1 MSGTASYATAAP
13 TRSPDMTHHHL
24 HSSPETCHWGFFEAK
39 LKPVLTIA
47 SGDEVTIDTISGG
60 PEVVPDRTRFHVPP
74 ELADVHA
81 RSERM
86 VPGHILTGPVAI
98 AGAEPGD
105 VLEVEILDVRLR
117 QDWGYN
123 LIRPLAGTLPDDF
136 HEARLMNI
144 PLDQTRMV
152 GRLPWGLDLPLAP
165 FFGVM
170 GVAPPPAWGRITS
183 LIPRA
188 MGGNLDNK
196 ELTPGAKLYLP
207 VFVPGALF
215 SCGDGHGVQGDGEV
229 CVTAIETAL
238 QGRFRLTV
246 RKDLRLDYPRAD
258 TPTHYMTMAMDP
270 DLDQCVVR
278 ALRDMIVLLGEK
290 RNLSREDA
298 YTLCSLAADLR
309 VTQTVNGSKGIHC
322 MIAKAIVHG

>member
-1 MSGTASYATAAP
+1 
-13 TRSPDMTHHHL
+13 MTHHHL

-39 LKPVLTIA
+39 LNPVLAIA

-60 PEVVPDRTRFHVPP
+60 PEVVPDRSRFHVPP
-74 ELADVHA
+74 ELAEVHA
-81 RSERM
+81 KNERM

-98 AGAEPGD
+98 EGAQPGD

-136 HEARLMNI
+136 HETRLINI
-144 PLDQTRMV
+144 PLDQKRMV
-152 GRLPWGLDLPLAP
+152 GRLPWGLDLPLKP

-196 ELTPGAKLYLP
+196 ELIPARNSICRC
-207 VFVPGALF
+207 
-215 SCGDGHGVQGDGEV
+215 SCRARCFPAATGMASRAMAR
-229 CVTAIETAL
+229 CAS
-238 QGRFRLTV
+238 
-246 RKDLRLDYPRAD
+246 PRSR
-258 TPTHYMTMAMDP
+258 PR
-270 DLDQCVVR
+270 CR
-278 ALRDMIVLLGEK
+278 AVSG
-290 RNLSREDA
+290 
-298 YTLCSLAADLR
+298 
-309 VTQTVNGSKGIHC
+309 
-322 MIAKAIVHG
+322 

>member
-1 MSGTASYATAAP
+1 
-13 TRSPDMTHHHL
+13 MTHHHL
-24 HSSPETCHWGFFEAK
+24 HSTPDTCHWGFFEAT
-39 LKPVLTIA
+39 LKPVLIVE
-47 SGDEVTIDTISGG
+47 SGDEVTVDTISGG
-60 PEVVPDRTRFHVPP
+60 PDVVPDRGKFHVPP
-74 ELADVHA
+74 ELFEVHA
-81 RSERM
+81 RNERM
-86 VPGHILTGPVAI
+86 VPGHILTGPIGVKD
-98 AGAEPGD
+98 AEPGD
-105 VLEVEILDVRLR
+105 VLQVDILDVKLR

-123 LIRPLAGTLPDDF
+123 LIRPLAGTLPDEF
-136 HEARLMNI
+136 HEHRLIHI
-144 PLDQTRMV
+144 PLDQNRMV
-152 GRLPWGLDLPLAP
+152 GRLPWGLELPLAP

-170 GVAPPPAWGRITS
+170 GVAPPAAWGRISS

-196 ELTPGAKLYLP
+196 ELVPGTTLYLP

-238 QGRFRLTV
+238 RGRFRLTL
-246 RKDLRLDYPRAD
+246 RKDMRLDYPRAE
-258 TPTHYMTMAMDP
+258 TPEHYLTMAMDP

-278 ALRDMIVLLGEK
+278 ALRDMIALIGEK
-290 RNLSREDA
+290 RTLSREDA

-322 MIAKAIVHG
+322 MIAKKVVHG

>member
-1 MSGTASYATAAP
+1 
-13 TRSPDMTHHHL
+13 MTHHHL
-24 HSSPETCHWGFFEAK
+24 HSSPETCHWGFFEAR

-47 SGDEVTIDTISGG
+47 SGDEVTIDTVSGG
-60 PEVVPDRTRFHVPP
+60 PDVVPDRNRFHVPP
-74 ELADVHA
+74 ELDEVHA
-81 RSERM
+81 KNERM
-86 VPGHILTGPVAI
+86 VPGHILTGPVAVK
-98 AGAEPGD
+98 GAEPGD
-105 VLEVEILDVRLR
+105 VLEVEILDVKLR
-117 QDWGYN
+117 QDWGFN

-136 HEARLMNI
+136 HETRLINI

-152 GRLPWGLDLPLAP
+152 GRLPWGLDLPLKP

-196 ELTPGAKLYLP
+196 ELIPGAKLYLP
-207 VFVPGALF
+207 VFVP
-215 SCGDGHGVQGDGEV
+215 GDGEV

-238 QGRFRLTV
+238 QGRFRLTL
-246 RKDLRLDYPRAD
+246 RKDLRLDYPRAE

-309 VTQTVNGSKGIHC
+309 VTQTVNGSKRIHC
-322 MIAKAIVHG
+322 MIAKDIVHG